1 MLSHQTK
8 LLVADATAATAGVVV
23 VVVVVVVGG
32 GGGAARGAVCCVC
45 SIAGDAIMISVQVVV
60 AAAGAKL

>member
-8 LLVADATAATAGVVV
+8 LLVADATAATVV

-32 GGGAARGAVCCVC
+32 GRLLCH
-45 SIAGDAIMISVQVVV
+45 AIMISVQVAV
-60 AAAGAKL
+60 AAGVTPCIISSSSAKL